1 MERYEIGKG
10 MKEGLGFKR
19 VMKEGK
25 KGSGRELKERLRMKD
40 GGWGEGLGVE
50 GYIYKRGEMY
60 PLMFLTEEKTKE
72 TSQRHH
78 HSLGHFDP
86 LLIILGRFAG
96 RGSVTTQHA

>member
-40 GGWGEGLGVE
+40 GGSGPSKLTSWREKNPTEIEREFPEPWHAVRVNKSHKTP
-50 GYIYKRGEMY
+50 KRSD
-60 PLMFLTEEKTKE
+60 L
-72 TSQRHH
+72 
-78 HSLGHFDP
+78 
-86 LLIILGRFAG
+86 
-96 RGSVTTQHA
+96 